1 MFNEED
7 LVESS
12 RAGAAPA
19 PQLEGNSSDEGEDDL
34 SEDGDESAQALM
46 LDGEVDE
53 AELDALLAAADDDE
67 GGEDDEA
74 GDDEF
79 DLEEG
84 DER

>member
-19 PQLEGNSSDEGEDDL
+19 PQLEGESSDEGEDDL

-67 GGEDDEA
+67 GDDDEA

-79 DLEEG
+79 DLQEG

>member
-19 PQLEGNSSDEGEDDL
+19 PQLEGESSDEGEDDL

-67 GGEDDEA
+67 GDNDEA